1 MFPGGGITGTI
12 GGGNVEFE
20 CQRLAAELLERGGD
34 ALRQFRFTLGDAASL
49 GMVCGGGVTVQFQY
63 LPAGEQRIIAVL
75 RDLIEADGGNR
86 DTWLLRRIE
95 GEQVTAMGPGRPDRA
110 PSSGY
115 PAGGAGAPVRESGGL
130 CPEVA
135 VHPGGEGRADLS
147 LRRRTCVSG
156 PGAGAGFPG
165 LPPRGVRRPAGVRG
179 PALFP
184 KAEKT
189 LCGDFAW
196 LSEQVTVT
204 PEDYVVVMTRGHQA
218 DYEVLTQVL
227 RSGGQISWAHWLQ
240 EEAGPV
246 PGAAA
251 GGGVHR
257 RGVRPPS
264 RLPSVW
270 PSAPR
275 RRRRLPC
282 PWPQR

>member
-1 MFPGGGITGTI
+1 RPAAVPLYPGRRRQPGHGLRRGSD
-12 GGGNVEFE
+12 GAVPVPPRG
-20 CQRLAAELLERGGD
+20 RAEDHRRFAGSDRGGRRKPGHLAPAAD
-34 ALRQFRFTLGDAASL
+34 RGGAGD
-49 GMVCGGGVTVQFQY
+49 GH
-63 LPAGEQRIIAVL
+63 
-75 RDLIEADGGNR
+75 
-86 DTWLLRRIE
+86 
-95 GEQVTAMGPGRPDRA
+95 GPGRPDRA

-179 PALFP
+179 PGAVPQSREDPLRGLRP
-184 KAEKT
+184 AVRT
-189 LCGDFAW
+189 GDGDAGGLCGGDD
-196 LSEQVTVT
+196 
-204 PEDYVVVMTRGHQA
+204 PGP
-218 DYEVLTQVL
+218 
-227 RSGGQISWAHWLQ
+227 SGGLRGADSGAAQRRQIPGLHWLQ

-264 RLPSVW
+264 R
-270 PSAPR
+270 
-275 RRRRLPC
+275 
-282 PWPQR
+282 